1 MPSFAVEITMK
12 SSLACV
18 AAALAFLATT
28 SWAAT
33 GPFVQVVSPSSSLA
47 NTCTAGSA
55 TSTVLANIDLPPG
68 ASYRYVV
75 AFLIVPDPT
84 MDMNDM
90 DMMMMMGGDGMADP
104 YYALL
109 YQSPAINGPTVSAG
123 ASLSI
128 GAPAQWYTT
137 VPAVADHTTIMAQV
151 TTFAGTNASGV
162 VAASSALSWDCTTG
176 QVLSRA
182 NAGNADGATLP
193 PGPGLVQVVEY
204 YNAAADHYFLTSVSS
219 EIAGLDAGQIAGW
232 LRTGNDFNAF
242 VDGVAGASPVCRFYL
257 PPVYGDSHFFSA
269 SPAECAY
276 VQAAMPA
283 AVLESAN
290 AFYVDTP
297 DTATG
302 VCPSGTVAVY
312 RLWNHRA
319 DLDHRYTTSATIKA
333 AMIAQ
338 GYVAE
343 GYGPDQVTM
352 CSPQ

>member
-1 MPSFAVEITMK
+1 MK
-12 SSLACV
+12 RSLVSLVTALAC
-18 AAALAFLATT
+18 LATL
-28 SWAAT
+28 SWATT

-47 NTCTAGSA
+47 NTCSAGPS
-55 TSTVLANIDLPPG
+55 TSTVLANVDLPPG
-68 ASYRYVV
+68 ASYQYEV
-75 AFLIVPDPT
+75 AFLIIPDPT

-90 DMMMMMGGDGMADP
+90 DMMMMMMSGNAMLDP

-109 YQSPAINGPTVSAG
+109 YQSPAINGPAVSAG

-137 VPAVADHTTIMAQV
+137 VPAVADHTTIMAKV
-151 TTFAGTNASGV
+151 TTFVGANASGPI
-162 VAASSALSWDCTTG
+162 AASSALSWDCTTG
-176 QVLSRA
+176 QVLATS
-182 NAGNADGATLP
+182 NAGNADGATP
-193 PGPGLVQVVEY
+193 PLGPGLIRVIEY
-204 YNAAADHYFLTSVSS
+204 YNGAADHYLLTSISS
-219 EIAGLDAGQIAGW
+219 EIAALDAGQIAGW
-232 LRTGNDFNAF
+232 VRTGNDFNAF
-242 VDGVAGASPVCRFYL
+242 GDAIAGASAVCRLYL
-257 PPVYGDSHFFSA
+257 PPIYGDSHFFSA

-283 AVLESAN
+283 AALESAN

-302 VCPSGTVAVY
+302 VCPAGTVAVY

-319 DLDHRYTTSATIKA
+319 DLDHRYTTSALIKA

-343 GYGPDQVTM
+343 GYGPDQVMM
-352 CSPQ
+352 CSPA

>member
-1 MPSFAVEITMK
+1 MASLALEMTMK
-12 SSLACV
+12 RSLACV
-18 AAALAFLATT
+18 IAALACLATI

-33 GPFVQVVSPSSSLA
+33 GPFVQVLYASSSLD
-47 NTCTAGSA
+47 NTCTAGPA
-55 TSTVLANIDLPPG
+55 TSTVIANVDVPPG
-68 ASYRYVV
+68 ASYRYAV
-75 AFLIVPDPT
+75 AFLFFPP

-90 DMMMMMGGDGMADP
+90 DMMMMMMMGGGGMPDP

-109 YQSPAINGPTVSAG
+109 YQSPAINGPTVSAD

-128 GAPAQWYTT
+128 GAPAQWYTM

-151 TTFAGTNASGV
+151 TTFTGANASGA

-176 QVLSRA
+176 QVLARV
-182 NAGNADGATLP
+182 NTGNADGAILP
-193 PGPGLVQVVEY
+193 LGPGQVQLVEY
-204 YNAAADHYFLTSVSS
+204 YNDLTDHYFLTSISA
-219 EIAGLDAGQIAGW
+219 EIAALDAGQIAGW
-232 LRTGNDFNAF
+232 VRTQNNFNAF
-242 VDGVAGASPVCRFYL
+242 ADAVAGASPVCRIYL
-257 PPVYGDSHFFSA
+257 PPVYGDSHLFSA

-290 AFYVDTP
+290 AFYLDTP
-297 DTATG
+297 DTTTG
-302 VCPSGTVAVY
+302 VCPLGTVAVY

-333 AMIAQ
+333 TMIAQ

-343 GYGPDQVTM
+343 GYGPDQVMM

>member
-1 MPSFAVEITMK
+1 MK
-12 SSLACV
+12 RSLACL
-18 AAALAFLATT
+18 AAALACLATI

-33 GPFVQVVSPSSSLA
+33 GPFVQVVSASSSLA
-47 NTCTAGSA
+47 NTCTAGAA
-55 TSTVLANIDLPPG
+55 TSTVLANVDLPPG
-68 ASYRYVV
+68 ASYRYEV
-75 AFLIVPDPT
+75 AFLVVPDPT
-84 MDMNDM
+84 MDMDDM
-90 DMMMMMGGDGMADP
+90 DMMMMMMGGGGAPDP

-109 YQSPAINGPTVSAG
+109 YQSPAINGPTVTAG

-128 GAPAQWYTT
+128 GAPAQWYTM

-151 TTFAGTNASGV
+151 TTFTGANASGA

-176 QVLSRA
+176 QVLATS

-193 PGPGLVQVVEY
+193 LGPGLVQVVEY
-204 YNAAADHYFLTSVSS
+204 YNAADDHYFLTSVST
-219 EIAGLDAGQIAGW
+219 EIAALDAGQIAGW
-232 LRTGNDFNAF
+232 VRTGNNFNAF
-242 VDGVAGASPVCRFYL
+242 ADAVAGASPVCRFYL
-257 PPVYGDSHFFSA
+257 PSDGNSHFFSA

-276 VQAAMPA
+276 VQAAIPA

-290 AFYVDTP
+290 AFYIDTP
-297 DTATG
+297 DTTTG
-302 VCPSGTVAVY
+302 VCPSGTIAVY

-352 CSPQ
+352 CAPQ

>member
-1 MPSFAVEITMK
+1 MK
-12 SSLACV
+12 RSLACAV
-18 AAALAFLATT
+18 AVLACLATM
-28 SWAAT
+28 SWAAI
-33 GPFVQVVSPSSSLA
+33 PFVQVVSPSSSLA
-47 NTCTAGSA
+47 NTCSAGSA
-55 TSTVLANIDLPPG
+55 TSTVIANVDVPAG
-68 ASYRYVV
+68 ASYRYEV
-75 AFLIVPDPT
+75 AFLFFPT

-90 DMMMMMGGDGMADP
+90 DMMMMMMGGSDMPDP

-128 GAPAQWYTT
+128 GAPAQWYTM
-137 VPAVADHTTIMAQV
+137 VPAVADHTTIMAHV
-151 TTFAGTNASGV
+151 TTFTGANASGA
-162 VAASSALSWDCTTG
+162 VAASSALTWDCTTG
-176 QVLSRA
+176 QVLAMS
-182 NAGNADGATLP
+182 NAGNADGASLSP
-193 PGPGLVQVVEY
+193 APGLVQVVEY
-204 YNAAADHYFLTSVSS
+204 YNAATDHYFLTSGSA
-219 EIAGLDAGQIAGW
+219 EIAALDAGQIAGW
-232 LRTGNDFNAF
+232 VRTGNSFNAF
-242 VDGVAGASPVCRFYL
+242 VDAVAGARPVCRLYL
-257 PPVYGDSHFFSA
+257 PAIYGNSHFVSA

-297 DTATG
+297 DTTTG
-302 VCPSGTVAVY
+302 ACPSGTVAVY

-343 GYGPDQVTM
+343 GYGPDQVAM

>member
-1 MPSFAVEITMK
+1 MK
-12 SSLACV
+12 RSLACV
-18 AAALAFLATT
+18 AAALACLATP

-33 GPFVQVVSPSSSLA
+33 PFVQVVSPSSSLA

-55 TSTVLANIDLPPG
+55 TSTVLANVDVPPG
-68 ASYRYVV
+68 ASYRYEV
-75 AFLIVPDPT
+75 AFLIVPDSS
-84 MDMNDM
+84 MNMNDM
-90 DMMMMMGGDGMADP
+90 DMMMMMMGGDSMLDP

-109 YQSPAINGPTVSAG
+109 YQSPAINGPAVSAG

-128 GAPAQWYTT
+128 GAPAQWYTA

-151 TTFAGTNASGV
+151 TTFTGAGASGS

-176 QVLSRA
+176 QVLAVS
-182 NAGNADGATLP
+182 NAGNATGAIPP
-193 PGPGLVQVVEY
+193 PGPGLVQLVEY
-204 YNAAADHYFLTSVSS
+204 HNAAADHYLLTSISA
-219 EIAGLDAGQIAGW
+219 EIAALDAGQIAGW
-232 LRTGNDFNAF
+232 IRTGNNFNAF
-242 VDGVAGASPVCRFYL
+242 ADAVAGASPVCRIYL
-257 PPVYGDSHFFSA
+257 PPVYGDSHFFSS

-290 AFYVDTP
+290 AFYIDTP
-297 DTATG
+297 DTTTG
-302 VCPSGTVAVY
+302 ACPSGTIAVY

-319 DLDHRYTTSATIKA
+319 DLDHRYTTSPTIKA

-343 GYGPDQVTM
+343 GYGADQVTM

>member
-1 MPSFAVEITMK
+1 MK
-12 SSLACV
+12 RSLACV
-18 AAALAFLATT
+18 AAALACLATA

-55 TSTVLANIDLPPG
+55 TSTVVANVDLPPG

-75 AFLIVPDPT
+75 AFLIVPDPN

-90 DMMMMMGGDGMADP
+90 DMMMMMMGGGGMSDP

-109 YQSPAINGPTVSAG
+109 YQSPAINGPTVSAA

-128 GAPAQWYTT
+128 GAPAQWYTS

-151 TTFAGTNASGV
+151 TTFTGANASGA

-176 QVLSRA
+176 QVLAMS
-182 NAGNADGATLP
+182 NAGNAVGATLP
-193 PGPGLVQVVEY
+193 LGPGLVQLVEY
-204 YNAAADHYFLTSVSS
+204 YDAAADHYFLTSISA
-219 EIAGLDAGQIAGW
+219 EIAALDAGQIPGW
-232 LRTGNDFNAF
+232 VRTQNSFKAF
-242 VDGVAGASPVCRFYL
+242 ADAVAGASPVCRIYL

-283 AVLESAN
+283 AELESAN
-290 AFYVDTP
+290 AFYLDTP
-297 DTATG
+297 DTTTG

-333 AMIAQ
+333 TMIAQ

-343 GYGPDQVTM
+343 GYGPDQVAM

>member
-1 MPSFAVEITMK
+1 M
-12 SSLACV
+12 
-18 AAALAFLATT
+18 
-28 SWAAT
+28 SWAST
-33 GPFVQVVSPSSSLA
+33 GPFVQVVSASSSLA
-47 NTCTAGSA
+47 NTCTAGTA
-55 TSTVLANIDLPPG
+55 TSTVLANVDLPAG

-75 AFLIVPDPT
+75 AFLVVPDPSMN
-84 MDMNDM
+84 MDDM
-90 DMMMMMGGDGMADP
+90 DMMIMMMMGGGGMADP

-109 YQSPAINGPTVSAG
+109 YQSPAINGPAVTAD

-128 GAPAQWYTT
+128 GAPAQWYTM
-137 VPAVADHTTIMAQV
+137 VPAVADHTTIMAQI
-151 TTFAGTNASGV
+151 TTFTGPNASGA
-162 VAASSALSWDCTTG
+162 VAATSALSWDCTSG
-176 QVLSRA
+176 QVLATA
-182 NAGNADGATLP
+182 NVGNADGASLP

-204 YNAAADHYFLTSVSS
+204 YNAAADHYFLTSVGA
-219 EIAGLDAGQIAGW
+219 EIAALDAGQIAGW
-232 LRTGNDFNAF
+232 VRTGNNFNAF
-242 VDGVAGASPVCRFYL
+242 ADAVAGASPVCLFYL

-290 AFYVDTP
+290 AFYIDTP

-302 VCPSGTVAVY
+302 ICPSGTIAVY

-343 GYGPDQVTM
+343 GFGADQVTM
-352 CSPQ
+352 CAPQ